1 MRFIFFAFLAIWIA
15 VAYFR
20 RPRVSSAPLTTN
32 ILINKVLRILMFV
45 TITLGAL
52 WKEAEQRYYSS
63 PVPDTQLGRTVADEG
78 IHGDT
83 IYITP
88 EADRLQ
94 WAWFAICVIIFVL
107 ACFWP
112 SKEKTNDAA

>member
-1 MRFIFFAFLAIWIA
+1 M
-15 VAYFR
+15 
-20 RPRVSSAPLTTN
+20 N
-32 ILINKVLRILMFV
+32 KILKILVIV

-78 IHGDT
+78 THGGT

-88 EADRLQ
+88 EANRLQ
-94 WAWFAICVIIFVL
+94 WAWFAVCVIVFVSWI
-107 ACFWP
+107 FWP
-112 SKEKTNDAA
+112 SKEKKNDVA